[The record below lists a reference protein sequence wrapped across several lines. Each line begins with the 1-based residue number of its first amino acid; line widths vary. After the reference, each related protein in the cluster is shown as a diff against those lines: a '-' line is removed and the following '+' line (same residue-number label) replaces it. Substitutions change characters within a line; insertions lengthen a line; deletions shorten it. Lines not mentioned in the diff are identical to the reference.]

1 MSIRGMQRK
10 TKERIAI
17 GVCFFL
23 TGVCFST
30 WASRIPTIKDSF
42 YLNEAEL
49 GNLLLVMP
57 ITALV
62 GLPVSG
68 WLVSKYNTRGPLLV
82 SFFIFSL
89 SLYGIGVSKYLW
101 HLILSLMGFSF
112 SLRLIN
118 IAMNTQAIT
127 LQKAFKKK
135 INGAF
140 HGFWSLGGIFGLI
153 ISTFMIKFTIDIRV
167 HLGIISVFTIG
178 SISFAHKYLLRN
190 DKPKTGN
197 KLILGKPDALVLYL
211 GLVVF
216 LAAICEGGIYDW
228 NGVYFKEVV
237 KTELFT
243 AGYLSFM
250 ICMTIS
256 RFLSDLIIAKIGF
269 EKTFVISSLL
279 IIIGIGTAIVIP
291 SFWPALIGFCISG
304 FGVSTLFPMAFTL
317 CGNSEKYAPG
327 VVISIIS
334 TYSIVGMLIG
344 PPLIGYVAYIFNLR
358 SSFVIFLICGI
369 MLILIAKMLFRIKK
383 PSTYEP

>member
-10 TKERIAI
+10 AKERIAI

-57 ITALV
+57 IAALV

-82 SFFIFSL
+82 SFFIFSM

-127 LQKAFKKK
+127 LQKAFEKK

-167 HLGIISVFTIG
+167 HLGIISVLTIG

-190 DKPKTGN
+190 DKPKKGN
-197 KLILGKPDALVLYL
+197 KLILDSKSLVNTDFENK
-211 GLVVF
+211 VVAS
-216 LAAICEGGIYDW
+216 LK
-228 NGVYFKEVV
+228 NK
-237 KTELFT
+237 
-243 AGYLSFM
+243 
-250 ICMTIS
+250 
-256 RFLSDLIIAKIGF
+256 AKL
-269 EKTFVISSLL
+269 THLDN
-279 IIIGIGTAIVIP
+279 A
-291 SFWPALIGFCISG
+291 
-304 FGVSTLFPMAFTL
+304 
-317 CGNSEKYAPG
+317 
-327 VVISIIS
+327 
-334 TYSIVGMLIG
+334 
-344 PPLIGYVAYIFNLR
+344 
-358 SSFVIFLICGI
+358 
-369 MLILIAKMLFRIKK
+369 
-383 PSTYEP
+383 